1 MSVTIRVGPAYRE
14 YSGGRKTVS
23 VEGSTVRECLD
34 ALVALFPIFRDL
46 LFDGEGAQTS
56 IIIHKGE
63 VMVKSRFDEP
73 VEDSSEIDLLPMVS
87 GG

>member
-14 YSGGRKTVS
+14 FSGGKESVS
-23 VEGSTVRECLD
+23 VEGPTVGACLD
-34 ALVALFPIFRDL
+34 ALVSLFPIFRDL
-46 LFDGEGAQTS
+46 LFDGEGALTS

-63 VMVKSRFDEP
+63 VMVRSRFDEP
-73 VEDSSEIDLLPMVS
+73 VEDASEIDLLPMVS

>member
-1 MSVTIRVGPAYRE
+1 MSVLIRVGPAYRE

-23 VEGSTVRECLD
+23 VEGSTVRACLD

-46 LFDGEGAQTS
+46 LFDGEGALTS

-63 VMVKSRFDEP
+63 VMVRSRLDEP
-73 VEDSSEIDLLPMVS
+73 VEDASEIDLLPMVS